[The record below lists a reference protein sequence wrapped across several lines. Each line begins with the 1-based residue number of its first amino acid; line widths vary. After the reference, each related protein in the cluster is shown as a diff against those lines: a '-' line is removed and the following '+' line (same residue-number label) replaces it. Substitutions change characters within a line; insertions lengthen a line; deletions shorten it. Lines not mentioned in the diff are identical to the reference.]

1 MILNAE
7 FSRIKQH
14 QEKEEEDEEEEE
26 EEEEGKKERK
36 KERKTI
42 FPQQIGITFK
52 EETNKKLHFERNC
65 I

>member
-14 QEKEEEDEEEEE
+14 QEKEEEDEE